1 MNFSKFSMAH
11 YRANY
16 AYAKRMGSRK
26 NGLGCTVGKKFQW
39 GDLLT
44 LVSFAV
50 LTQQDKFP
58 EWFPVECI
66 YITSATVFFIGQI
79 SYFWKLA
86 PRPKWAKLSWGL
98 GIGAFCWTMI
108 PIIVSL
114 CEDPAVREWDQAFI
128 ASSLSIIMW
137 LMTAFTFVKL
147 RQVRRR
153 SAEQI
158 WFIRRN
164 SNKDRIYY

>member
-86 PRPKWAKLSWGL
+86 PRPK
-98 GIGAFCWTMI
+98 
-108 PIIVSL
+108 
-114 CEDPAVREWDQAFI
+114 
-128 ASSLSIIMW
+128 
-137 LMTAFTFVKL
+137 
-147 RQVRRR
+147 
-153 SAEQI
+153 
-158 WFIRRN
+158 
-164 SNKDRIYY
+164 